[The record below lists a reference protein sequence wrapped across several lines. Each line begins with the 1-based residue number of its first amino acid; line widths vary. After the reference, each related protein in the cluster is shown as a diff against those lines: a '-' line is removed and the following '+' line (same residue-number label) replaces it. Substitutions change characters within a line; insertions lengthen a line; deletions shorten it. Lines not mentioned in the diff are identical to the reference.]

1 MKIIRKHKCDWLNKI
16 EINDFTWNNLLS
28 VFPGY
33 WKLCWFIKV
42 ELSLLSES
50 DKLYSFPPRY
60 SGYLCRGSCNQ
71 QHSLLH
77 VRKLAA
83 YDVALCV
90 DFFFNTFFRCHDKL
104 SFHWFWSQQTSQQKG
119 GFTYIEH
126 GDYT

>member
-1 MKIIRKHKCDWLNKI
+1 MVAHFLEVMFTTKCLGFWEFDRNTTK
-16 EINDFTWNNLLS
+16 
-28 VFPGY
+28 
-33 WKLCWFIKV
+33 
-42 ELSLLSES
+42 
-50 DKLYSFPPRY
+50 
-60 SGYLCRGSCNQ
+60 NQ